1 MVADEEEAFS
11 ETAMHQRI
19 LKVCFLNTIQRRHI
33 KQHMKN
39 IEVFEQAFATI
50 KSTTGI
56 SDIEEIVKIF
66 VSLEQRNF
74 SLLTYVNQQNRDIE
88 SMEIQNKELQS
99 IIDSCKPEGS
109 APEKPKEGSEEEKQS
124 RALQETLQQIKRT
137 EHATNG
143 KDKDVE
149 ELSRILEECRPHIW
163 DVVKFLK
170 EEIPGL
176 VDAGYEG
183 DVPVMKV
190 SPPDERDSQMNH
202 HLTYVEEALMIFRA
216 CLAKDARTGLSAQP
230 KKQDGGSLKK
240 PMDIPSA
247 AHFSLIPNAQGNF
260 DDDDD
265 EDEESFDKRPY
276 SLNELRDKAS
286 TSISKRRNK
295 RGQPGAGN
303 KMLVGEHRG
312 DFNETAADGSAMRHS
327 GVDKN
332 EEAAVL
338 AEAAAVPPERNRN
351 FSFMGKDWTSAFN
364 QESVIPENARE
375 QFLDGLEV
383 ERERGI
389 TVKAQT
395 CSMLVRS
402 EKDGL
407 QYLLNLIDTPGH
419 VDFSYEVSR
428 SLHACQGAVLLC
440 DAVQGIQAQT
450 VSTFHQAFE
459 ADLEVLCALSK
470 VDLDYA
476 QKEEVKRQMSV
487 LTGVSTDEVLEVSG
501 KTGQGVPSLLEA
513 IIHKVPPPRGKA
525 QAPFKALLF
534 DAYYDSRRG
543 MVLLIAIEDGELR
556 KGSKIHC
563 SYSGRVHV
571 AMDIGLLYPDLCS
584 VDNLRSGQIG
594 FIVVGAKDIRSFR
607 VGETVW
613 QEGGEKSGEPFPGFK
628 PAHPMVYAGIFPEA
642 VSDGEKLET
651 AMQRLLLTDASV
663 EARRDISPVLGSGYR
678 CGFLG
683 LLHLDVFRQ
692 RLSREYGV
700 DVLATSPTVPYHLL
714 LANGTQV
721 VVEHAGDFPTP
732 PAMPP
737 KEVEEPLVTATIVLP
752 RELTPG
758 IQQLCIERR
767 GEELSVEPLDN
778 AGERILMKW
787 RLPLAEVI
795 TDFFDKLQA
804 LSHGFA
810 SFDYQ
815 PAGYQPVDLVK
826 VGVRLNNE
834 HVDALSFFA
843 LRAKAPEV
851 SRKYLE
857 KLEKVIPAQL
867 FDIGIQAVVGGKVV
881 AKVRI
886 KPIRKDVVAQKILSH
901 GHSGDPSRKAKL
913 LERQKEGKKRLRE
926 IAKVQVPPE
935 AFVAMVKM

>member
-1 MVADEEEAFS
+1 M
-11 ETAMHQRI
+11 
-19 LKVCFLNTIQRRHI
+19 
-33 KQHMKN
+33 
-39 IEVFEQAFATI
+39 
-50 KSTTGI
+50 
-56 SDIEEIVKIF
+56 
-66 VSLEQRNF
+66 
-74 SLLTYVNQQNRDIE
+74 
-88 SMEIQNKELQS
+88 
-99 IIDSCKPEGS
+99 S
-109 APEKPKEGSEEEKQS
+109 ASAALA
-124 RALQETLQQIKRT
+124 RALRPWRRSFVRT
-137 EHATNG
+137 
-143 KDKDVE
+143 
-149 ELSRILEECRPHIW
+149 R
-163 DVVKFLK
+163 
-170 EEIPGL
+170 
-176 VDAGYEG
+176 
-183 DVPVMKV
+183 
-190 SPPDERDSQMNH
+190 SPPFH
-202 HLTYVEEALMIFRA
+202 AKGAALGLRA
-216 CLAKDARTGLSAQP
+216 LATGSSS
-230 KKQDGGSLKK
+230 GS
-240 PMDIPSA
+240 
-247 AHFSLIPNAQGNF
+247 
-260 DDDDD
+260 
-265 EDEESFDKRPY
+265 
-276 SLNELRDKAS
+276 KA
-286 TSISKRRNK
+286 T
-295 RGQPGAGN
+295 
-303 KMLVGEHRG
+303 
-312 DFNETAADGSAMRHS
+312 
-327 GVDKN
+327 
-332 EEAAVL
+332 VL

-351 FSFMGKDWTSAFN
+351 FSIIAHVDHGKSTLCDRLLQSCG
-364 QESVIPENARE
+364 VIPENARE

-470 VDLDYA
+470 VDLDHA

-543 MVLLIAIEDGELR
+543 MVLLIAIEDGELK

-714 LANGTQV
+714 MANGKQV

-737 KEVEEPLVTATIVLP
+737 KEVEEPLVIATIVLP

-935 AFVAMVKM
+935 AFVAMVKMLQEINLKEPVGHGSPPGCWQRDAFGELSPGSRHDLTAKQGTGQVVWIYHCILLVC